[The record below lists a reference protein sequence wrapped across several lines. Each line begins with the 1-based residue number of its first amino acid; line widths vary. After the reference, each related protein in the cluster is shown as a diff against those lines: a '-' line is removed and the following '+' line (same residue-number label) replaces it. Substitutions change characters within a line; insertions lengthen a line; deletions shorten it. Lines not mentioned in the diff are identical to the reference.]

1 MSIYQTFNPNLANY
15 ETPDPDP
22 DKNTNGYGPSLNERD
37 IDKEIVYRENGQN
50 YYDYDVTSKPTVTG
64 DTVEVPIQSSTLL
77 NSSDFIVGDSSDS
90 LGSQIDIVNNGRV
103 GNISVINDTIQKP
116 DDMLINKD
124 NKVNSIK
131 GIIEDTSLNDIFFS
145 DMNTDI
151 IQQTIRYKVFENTDK
166 VISNQS
172 SNTLFIIMRSMML
185 QYGNFRVSVEGLND
199 EIRELNKKVVD
210 YCTENIT
217 SNLLQYLGY
226 IKDIEKL
233 PTPMDRPVYHNK
245 ENFTY
250 DISNLL

>member
-1 MSIYQTFNPNLANY
+1 MIIYQNFNPRLSNY
-15 ETPDPDP
+15 ETPDP
-22 DKNTNGYGPSLNERD
+22 NTDSTLKGFGPSLNERD
-37 IDKEIVYRENGQN
+37 IDKEIVYTENGQN
-50 YYDYDVTSKPTVTG
+50 YYDYDVTSKPTVSG
-64 DTVEVPIQSSTLL
+64 VSVEVPIQSSTLL
-77 NSSDFIVGDSSDS
+77 DSSDFIVGDSSDS

-103 GNISVINDTIQKP
+103 GDISIINDTIKKP
-116 DDMLINKD
+116 DEMFINKD

-131 GIIEDTSLNDIFFS
+131 GIIENTSLNDIFFS

-172 SNTLFIIMRSMML
+172 SNTLFIIMRSIML
-185 QYGNFRVSVEGLND
+185 QYGNFRISAENLND

-217 SNLLQYLGY
+217 SNLQQYLGY

>member
-1 MSIYQTFNPNLANY
+1 MSIYQTFNSNLANY
-15 ETPDPDP
+15 ETPDP
-22 DKNTNGYGPSLNERD
+22 NSNITGFGPSLNERD
-37 IDKEIVYRENGQN
+37 IDKEIVYTENGQN
-50 YYDYDVTSKPTVTG
+50 YYDYDVTSNPTVSG
-64 DTVEVPIQSSTLL
+64 VSVEVPIQSSTLL
-77 NSSDFIVGDSSDS
+77 NSSDFIMGDSSDS

-103 GNISVINDTIQKP
+103 GDISIINDSIKKP
-116 DDMLINKD
+116 DDMSINKD

-131 GIIEDTSLNDIFFS
+131 GIIENTSLNDVFFS

-151 IQQTIRYKVFENTDK
+151 INQTIRFKVYENTDK

-172 SNTLFIIMRSMML
+172 SNTLFIIMRSIML
-185 QYGNFRVSVEGLND
+185 QYGNFRISTENLNN
-199 EIRELNKKVVD
+199 EIRELNQKVVD

-217 SNLLQYLGY
+217 SNLQQYLGY

>member
-1 MSIYQTFNPNLANY
+1 
-15 ETPDPDP
+15 
-22 DKNTNGYGPSLNERD
+22 
-37 IDKEIVYRENGQN
+37 
-50 YYDYDVTSKPTVTG
+50 
-64 DTVEVPIQSSTLL
+64 
-77 NSSDFIVGDSSDS
+77 
-90 LGSQIDIVNNGRV
+90 
-103 GNISVINDTIQKP
+103 
-116 DDMLINKD
+116 
-124 NKVNSIK
+124 
-131 GIIEDTSLNDIFFS
+131 
-145 DMNTDI
+145 MNTDI